1 MLGSRD
7 ARIGVMRLR
16 RIIRRAK
23 STFSEGWYF
32 TANTAA
38 SCRSMARKIP
48 VRRLMPPGRR
58 TSIFRMKEAVPSS
71 TDSPRMVAE

>member
-1 MLGSRD
+1 M
-7 ARIGVMRLR
+7 GVTRLR

-48 VRRLMPPGRR
+48 VRRLMPAGSR

-71 TDSPRMVAE
+71 TLSPWMAAE